1 MTTRPAPARPRLTY
15 LPDPPKDIDAMKQ
28 SPHIASALVTLRDHF
43 HSRLGLANA
52 LVNGNGYLC
61 RNPGEARSSP
71 HPDCL
76 VALNLPIAPEII
88 EEEAN
93 GYTISEIGQPPD
105 FVLEVAS
112 ETTGETDY
120 TTKREAYANLDV
132 QEYWRF
138 DHTGGRYHDAPLA
151 GDTLVNGRYEPIPI
165 IQEPDG
171 LLWGY
176 SAALNL
182 ELCWVQRT
190 LRFRDPVTKQF
201 LPTMAEERER
211 RETAE
216 ARHATAEAQRQT
228 AEAQRQ
234 TAEIQRQAAEAQRE
248 AAEARN
254 RELEAEIRRLRGQ

>member
-112 ETTGETDY
+112 ETTGEADY

-138 DHTGGRYHDAPLA
+138 DHTGGRYHDAPIA

-165 IQEPDG
+165 TQEPDG

-201 LPTMAEERER
+201 LPTIAEERER
-211 RETAE
+211 REA
-216 ARHATAEAQRQT
+216 AEAQRQT

-234 TAEIQRQAAEAQRE
+234 TAEIQRQAAEA
-248 AAEARN
+248 RN
-254 RELEAEIRRLRGQ
+254 RELEAEIRRLRGQQP